1 MKSFSNASFGRRGR
15 VIRLLTASA
24 AVTLMLTGCSAAAV
38 EPTPT
43 AVDFKVCLVSPTAKI
58 VAGSPAD
65 QALDAI
71 ERAVL
76 TRGVQF
82 DEAYFTQTQ
91 STGSYVAAMNRLVE
105 GGCDFVL
112 AATHRMSKAVHE
124 AALANPKAKFALVD
138 ATLVNDTGESVDL
151 ANVIEINADVA
162 TQAFLAGYRA
172 AGETKTGIVAAIGG
186 DRLTPTT
193 NILFAFKQGVSLFNS
208 TNGTNVLLLGVSGV
222 EPSGWAAT
230 SSWASAGKTARLAS
244 SYIDRGADVLMLATG
259 TTEVSGLE
267 AKLKESGTLLVSIDG
282 VTTEV
287 SGMGEGSTRLTDS
300 TLAVIAKAIELPT
313 FASIAS
319 ALDGAFIAGE
329 STVAVTGI
337 DQEFAV
343 SPSGDMT
350 NSLRE
355 ILEAIN
361 AGTLAIKQ
369 NS

>member
-1 MKSFSNASFGRRGR
+1 MKSSNARALAA
-15 VIRLLTASA
+15 IALTA
-24 AVTLMLTGCSAAAV
+24 MLTGCSAAAV

-43 AVDFKVCLVSPTAKI
+43 AVDFKVCLVSPTASI

-65 QALDAI
+65 HALDAI

-91 STGSYVAAMNRLVE
+91 STGSYVAAMNRLVD

-112 AATHRMSKAVHE
+112 AASHRMSKAVHE
-124 AALANPKAKFALVD
+124 AALANPNAKFALVD
-138 ATLVNDTGESVDL
+138 AALVNDAGEPVDL
-151 ANVIEINADVA
+151 ANVVEINADVA

-186 DRLTPTT
+186 DRLTATT
-193 NILFAFKQGVSLFNS
+193 NIQLAFKQGVALFNS
-208 TNGTNVLLLGVSGV
+208 TNGTNVLALGVIG
-222 EPSGWAAT
+222 EKASGWATT

-244 SYIDRGADVLMLATG
+244 SFIDRGADVLLLATG

-267 AKLKESGTLLVSIDG
+267 AKLQEFDVLLLSIDG

-287 SGMGEGSTRLTDS
+287 SGLSEGSVRLTDS
-300 TLAVIAKAIELPT
+300 TLAVITKAIELPA
-313 FASIAS
+313 FAAIAS
-319 ALDGAFIAGE
+319 ALDGVFVAGE
-329 STVAVTGI
+329 ATNAVTSI

-343 SPSGDMT
+343 SPSGDMSD
-350 NSLRE
+350 SLRE

>member
-1 MKSFSNASFGRRGR
+1 MKSSNVRALAA
-15 VIRLLTASA
+15 IALTA
-24 AVTLMLTGCSAAAV
+24 MLTGCSAAAV

-43 AVDFKVCLVSPTAKI
+43 PVDFKVCLVSPTTSI

-91 STGSYVAAMNRLVE
+91 STGSYVTAMNRLVD
-105 GGCDFVL
+105 GGCDFVI
-112 AATHRMSKAVHE
+112 AATHRMSKAVHQ
-124 AALANPKAKFALVD
+124 AAVANPEAKFALVD
-138 ATLVNDTGESVDL
+138 AALVNDAGESVDL
-151 ANVIEINADVA
+151 PNVKEITADVA

-172 AGETKTGIVAAIGG
+172 AGETKTGIVAAFGG

-193 NILFAFKQGVSLFNS
+193 NILWAFKQGVALYNS
-208 TNGTNVLLLGVSGV
+208 SNGTNVLLLGLNG
-222 EPSGWAAT
+222 EQPSRWSAT
-230 SSWASAGKTARLAS
+230 SSWANAGKTARLAS
-244 SYIDRGADVLMLATG
+244 SFIDRGADVVFAATG

-267 AKLKESGTLLVSIDG
+267 AKLQETGALLVSIDG

-287 SGMGEGSTRLTDS
+287 SGVSEDSARLTDS
-300 TLAVIAKAIELPT
+300 TLAVIGKGIELPA
-313 FASIAS
+313 FAAIAS
-319 ALDGAFIAGE
+319 ALDGAFVAGE
-329 STVAVTGI
+329 ATVAVTET

-343 SPSGDMT
+343 SPSGDMS

>member
-1 MKSFSNASFGRRGR
+1 MKSSNVRALAA
-15 VIRLLTASA
+15 IALTS
-24 AVTLMLTGCSAAAV
+24 MLTGCSAAAV
-38 EPTPT
+38 EPIPTP
-43 AVDFKVCLVSPTAKI
+43 VDFKVCVVSPTASI

-91 STGSYVAAMNRLVE
+91 STGSYVAAMNSLID

-112 AATHRMSKAVHE
+112 AATHRMSKAVHQ
-124 AALANPKAKFALVD
+124 AAVANPEAKFALVD
-138 ATLVNDTGESVDL
+138 AVLVNDAGESVDL
-151 ANVIEINADVA
+151 PNVIEISADVA

-172 AGETKTGIVAAIGG
+172 AGETNTGIVAAFGG

-193 NILFAFKQGVSLFNS
+193 NILLAFKQGVALYNS
-208 TNGTNVLLLGVSGV
+208 TNGTNVLLLGVSG
-222 EPSGWAAT
+222 EQPSGWAAT
-230 SSWASAGKTARLAS
+230 SSWANAGKSARLAS
-244 SYIDRGADVLMLATG
+244 SFIDRGADVLLVATG
-259 TTEVSGLE
+259 TIEVSGLE
-267 AKLKESGTLLVSIDG
+267 AKLQETGALLVSIDG
-282 VTTEV
+282 VTAEI
-287 SGMGEGSTRLTDS
+287 SGVGEGSTRLTDS
-300 TLAVIAKAIELPT
+300 TLAVIAKAIELPA
-313 FASIAS
+313 FAAIAS
-319 ALDGAFIAGE
+319 ALDGAFVSGE
-329 STVAVTGI
+329 ATVAVTET

-343 SPSGDMT
+343 SPSGDMS

>member
-1 MKSFSNASFGRRGR
+1 MKSSNVRALAA
-15 VIRLLTASA
+15 IALTA
-24 AVTLMLTGCSAAAV
+24 MLTGCSAAAV

-43 AVDFKVCLVSPTAKI
+43 AVDFKVCLVSPTASI

-91 STGSYVAAMNRLVE
+91 STGSYVAAMNRLVD

-112 AATHRMSKAVHE
+112 AASHRMSKAVHE
-124 AALANPKAKFALVD
+124 AALANPNAKFALVD
-138 ATLVNDTGESVDL
+138 AALVNDAGEPVDL
-151 ANVIEINADVA
+151 ANVVEINSDVA

-186 DRLTPTT
+186 DRLTATT
-193 NILFAFKQGVSLFNS
+193 NIQLAFKQGVALFNS
-208 TNGTNVLLLGVSGV
+208 TNGTNVLALGVTG
-222 EPSGWAAT
+222 EKASGWATT

-244 SYIDRGADVLMLATG
+244 SFIDRGADVLLLATG

-267 AKLKESGTLLVSIDG
+267 AKLQEFDVLLVSIDG
-282 VTTEV
+282 VTTEI
-287 SGMGEGSTRLTDS
+287 SGLSEGSVRLTDS
-300 TLAVIAKAIELPT
+300 TLAVIAKAIELPA
-313 FASIAS
+313 FAAIES
-319 ALDGAFIAGE
+319 ALDGTFAAGE
-329 STVAVTGI
+329 ATNAVTSI

-343 SPSGDMT
+343 SPSGDMSD
-350 NSLRE
+350 SLRE

>member
-1 MKSFSNASFGRRGR
+1 MKSSNARA
-15 VIRLLTASA
+15 IAAIALTG
-24 AVTLMLTGCSAAAV
+24 MLTGCSAAAV

-43 AVDFKVCLVSPTAKI
+43 PVDFKVCLVSPTASI

-76 TRGVQF
+76 TRGVEF

-91 STGSYVAAMNRLVE
+91 STGSYVAAMSSLVD

-112 AATHRMSKAVHE
+112 AATHRMSKAVHQ
-124 AALANPKAKFALVD
+124 AAVANPEAKFALVD
-138 ATLVNDTGESVDL
+138 AVLVNDDGVKVDL
-151 ANVIEINADVA
+151 PNVIEISADVA

-172 AGETKTGIVAAIGG
+172 AGETKTGIVAAFGG

-193 NILFAFKQGVSLFNS
+193 NILWAFKQGVALFNS
-208 TNGTNVLLLGVSGV
+208 TNGTNVLLLGVSG
-222 EPSGWAAT
+222 EQPSGWAAT
-230 SSWASAGKTARLAS
+230 SSWANAGKTARLAS
-244 SYIDRGADVLMLATG
+244 SFIDRGADVLFVATG

-267 AKLKESGTLLVSIDG
+267 AKLQETGTLLVSIDA

-287 SGMGEGSTRLTDS
+287 SGVNEGSTRLTDS
-300 TLAVIAKAIELPT
+300 TLAVISKAIELPA
-313 FASIAS
+313 FAAIAS

-329 STVAVTGI
+329 ATVAVTET

>member
-1 MKSFSNASFGRRGR
+1 MKSSNARA
-15 VIRLLTASA
+15 IAAIALT
-24 AVTLMLTGCSAAAV
+24 VMLTGCSAAAV

-43 AVDFKVCLVSPTAKI
+43 PVDFKVCLVSPTASI
-58 VAGSPAD
+58 VASSPAD

-76 TRGVQF
+76 TRGVEF

-91 STGSYVAAMNRLVE
+91 STGSYVAAMNSLID

-112 AATHRMSKAVHE
+112 AATHRMSKAVHQ
-124 AALANPKAKFALVD
+124 AAVANPEAKFALVD
-138 ATLVNDTGESVDL
+138 AVLVNDDGVKVDL
-151 ANVIEINADVA
+151 PNVIEISADVA

-172 AGETKTGIVAAIGG
+172 AGETKTGIVAAFGG

-193 NILFAFKQGVSLFNS
+193 NILWAFKQGVALFNS
-208 TNGTNVLLLGVSGV
+208 TNGTNVLLLGVSG
-222 EPSGWAAT
+222 EQPSGWSAT
-230 SSWASAGKTARLAS
+230 SSWANAGKTARLAS
-244 SYIDRGADVLMLATG
+244 SFIDRGADVLLVATG
-259 TTEVSGLE
+259 TTEMSGLD
-267 AKLKESGTLLVSIDG
+267 AKLQESGTLLVSIDA

-287 SGMGEGSTRLTDS
+287 SGVNEGSTRLTDS
-300 TLAVIAKAIELPT
+300 TLAVISKAIELPA
-313 FASIAS
+313 FAAIAS

-329 STVAVTGI
+329 ATVALTET

>member
-1 MKSFSNASFGRRGR
+1 MKSSNVRAFAA
-15 VIRLLTASA
+15 IALT
-24 AVTLMLTGCSAAAV
+24 VMLTGCSAAAV

-43 AVDFKVCLVSPTAKI
+43 PVDFKVCLVSPTAKI

-76 TRGVQF
+76 ARGVQF

-91 STGSYVAAMNRLVE
+91 SSGSYVAAMKSLID

-112 AATHRMSKAVHE
+112 AATHRMSKAVHQ
-124 AALANPKAKFALVD
+124 AALANPNAKFALVD
-138 ATLVNDTGESVDL
+138 ATLVNDAGESVDL
-151 ANVIEINADVA
+151 ANVVEINADVA

-193 NILFAFKQGVSLFNS
+193 NILFAFKQGVALFNS

-222 EPSGWAAT
+222 DPSGWSAT
-230 SSWASAGKTARLAS
+230 SSWANAGKTARLGS
-244 SYIDRGADVLMLATG
+244 SFIDRGADVLLVATG

-267 AKLKESGTLLVSIDG
+267 EKLQETGTLLVSIDA

-287 SGMGEGSTRLTDS
+287 SGVNEGSTRLTDS
-300 TLAVIAKAIELPT
+300 TLAVISKAIELPA
-313 FASIAS
+313 FAAIAS

-329 STVAVTGI
+329 ATVAVTDI

-343 SPSGDMT
+343 SPSGDMS

>member
-1 MKSFSNASFGRRGR
+1 MKSSNVRALAA
-15 VIRLLTASA
+15 IALTS
-24 AVTLMLTGCSAAAV
+24 MLTGCSAAAI

-43 AVDFKVCLVSPTAKI
+43 PVDFKVCLVSPTASI

-91 STGSYVAAMNRLVE
+91 STGSYVAAMNSLID

-112 AATHRMSKAVHE
+112 AATHRMSKAVHQ
-124 AALANPKAKFALVD
+124 AAVANPEAKFALVD
-138 ATLVNDTGESVDL
+138 AVLVNDAGESVDL
-151 ANVIEINADVA
+151 PNVIEISADVA

-172 AGETKTGIVAAIGG
+172 AGETKTGIVAAFGG

-193 NILFAFKQGVSLFNS
+193 NILSAFKQGVALYNGS
-208 TNGTNVLLLGVSGV
+208 NGTNVLLRGVSG
-222 EPSGWAAT
+222 EQPAGWAAT
-230 SSWASAGKTARLAS
+230 SSWANAGKTARQAS
-244 SYIDRGADVLMLATG
+244 SFIDRGADVLLVATG

-267 AKLKESGTLLVSIDG
+267 AKLQETGALLVSIDG
-282 VTTEV
+282 VTTEISSV
-287 SGMGEGSTRLTDS
+287 GDDATRLTDS
-300 TLAVIAKAIELPT
+300 TLAVIGKAIELPA
-313 FASIAS
+313 FAAIAS
-319 ALDGAFIAGE
+319 ALDGAFVAGE
-329 STVAVTGI
+329 ATVAVTET

-343 SPSGDMT
+343 SPSGDMS

>member
-1 MKSFSNASFGRRGR
+1 MKSSFARA
-15 VIRLLTASA
+15 LA
-24 AVTLMLTGCSAAAV
+24 AFALAATFTGCSTAAV

-43 AVDFKVCLVSPTAKI
+43 PVDFKVCLVSPTTAI

-91 STGSYVAAMNRLVE
+91 STGSYVAAMNRLID
-105 GGCDFVL
+105 GGCDFVI
-112 AATHRMSKAVHE
+112 AATHRMSKAVHQV
-124 AALANPKAKFALVD
+124 AVAHADTKFALVD
-138 ATLVNDTGESVDL
+138 AALVDAEGDAVDL
-151 ANVIEINADVA
+151 PNVKEITADVA

-172 AGETKTGIVAAIGG
+172 AGETKTGIVAAFGG

-193 NILFAFKQGVSLFNS
+193 NILWAFKQGVALYNS
-208 TNGTNVLLLGVSGV
+208 TNGTNVLLLGVSG
-222 EPSGWAAT
+222 EKPTGWAAT

-244 SYIDRGADVLMLATG
+244 SFIDRGADVLFLATG
-259 TTEVSGLE
+259 TTEVSGLQ
-267 AKLKESGTLLVSIDG
+267 AKLQESGALLVSIDA
-282 VTTEV
+282 VTTEI
-287 SGMGEGSTRLTDS
+287 SGLGEGSVSLTDS

-313 FASIAS
+313 FSAIAS
-319 ALDGAFIAGE
+319 ALDKAFVAGE
-329 STVAVTGI
+329 ATVALTET

-343 SPSGDMT
+343 SPSGDMS

>member
-1 MKSFSNASFGRRGR
+1 MKSSKVRALAA
-15 VIRLLTASA
+15 IALTA
-24 AVTLMLTGCSAAAV
+24 MLTGCSAAAV

-43 AVDFKVCLVSPTAKI
+43 PVDFKVCLVSPTTSI

-82 DEAYFTQTQ
+82 DDAYFTQTQ
-91 STGSYVAAMNRLVE
+91 STGSYVAAMNSLVD
-105 GGCDFVL
+105 GGCDFVI

-124 AALANPKAKFALVD
+124 AAVANPDAKFALVD
-138 ATLVNDTGESVDL
+138 AALVNDAGESVDL
-151 ANVIEINADVA
+151 PNVKEITADVA

-172 AGETKTGIVAAIGG
+172 AGETKTGIVAAFGG

-193 NILFAFKQGVSLFNS
+193 NILWAFKQGVALYNGS
-208 TNGTNVLLLGVSGV
+208 NGTNVLLLGVTGEQPV
-222 EPSGWAAT
+222 GWSAT
-230 SSWASAGKTARLAS
+230 SSWANAGKTARLAS
-244 SYIDRGADVLMLATG
+244 SFIDRGADVLFVATG
-259 TTEVSGLE
+259 TTEVSRLE
-267 AKLKESGTLLVSIDG
+267 AKLQETGALLVSIDG

-287 SGMGEGSTRLTDS
+287 SGVSEGSTRLTDS
-300 TLAVIAKAIELPT
+300 TLAVIGKAIELPT
-313 FASIAS
+313 FAAIAS
-319 ALDGAFIAGE
+319 ALDGAFVAGE
-329 STVAVTGI
+329 ATVAVTDI

-343 SPSGDMT
+343 SPSGDMS

>member
-1 MKSFSNASFGRRGR
+1 MKSSKVRALAA
-15 VIRLLTASA
+15 IALTA
-24 AVTLMLTGCSAAAV
+24 MLTGCSAAAV

-43 AVDFKVCLVSPTAKI
+43 PVDFKVCLVSPMTSIA
-58 VAGSPAD
+58 AGSPAD

-82 DEAYFTQTQ
+82 DDAYFTQTQ
-91 STGSYVAAMNRLVE
+91 STGSYVAAMNSLVD
-105 GGCDFVL
+105 GGCDFVI
-112 AATHRMSKAVHE
+112 AATHRMSKAIHE
-124 AALANPKAKFALVD
+124 AAVANPDAKFALVD
-138 ATLVNDTGESVDL
+138 AALVNDAGESVDL
-151 ANVIEINADVA
+151 PNVKEITADVA

-172 AGETKTGIVAAIGG
+172 AGETKTGIVAAFGG

-193 NILFAFKQGVSLFNS
+193 NILWAFKQGVALYNS
-208 TNGTNVLLLGVSGV
+208 SNGTNVLLLGVNG
-222 EPSGWAAT
+222 EQPSGWAAT
-230 SSWASAGKTARLAS
+230 SSWANAGKTARLAS
-244 SYIDRGADVLMLATG
+244 SFIDRGADVLFVATG
-259 TTEVSGLE
+259 TTEVSRLE
-267 AKLKESGTLLVSIDG
+267 AKLQETGALLVSIDG

-287 SGMGEGSTRLTDS
+287 SGVSEGSTRLTDS
-300 TLAVIAKAIELPT
+300 TLAVIGKAIELPT
-313 FASIAS
+313 FAAIAS
-319 ALDGAFIAGE
+319 ALDGAFVAGE
-329 STVAVTGI
+329 ATVAVTDI

-343 SPSGDMT
+343 SPSGDMS

>member
-1 MKSFSNASFGRRGR
+1 MKSFSVAGFAVRARATR
-15 VIRLLTASA
+15 AVAAIALTA
-24 AVTLMLTGCSAAAV
+24 MLTGCSAAAV

-91 STGSYVAAMNRLVE
+91 STGSYVTAMNRLVD

-112 AATHRMSKAVHE
+112 AASHRMSKAVHQ
-124 AALANPKAKFALVD
+124 AALANPEAKFALVD
-138 ATLVNDTGESVDL
+138 AALVNDAGEPVDL
-151 ANVIEINADVA
+151 ANVVEINADVA

-193 NILFAFKQGVSLFNS
+193 NILFAFKQGVALYNDS
-208 TNGTNVLLLGVSGV
+208 NGTNVLLLGVSSV
-222 EPSGWAAT
+222 NPAGWATT
-230 SSWASAGKTARLAS
+230 SSWASSGKTARLAS
-244 SYIDRGADVLMLATG
+244 SFIDRGADVILLATG

-267 AKLKESGTLLVSIDG
+267 AKLKESGTVLVSIDG
-282 VTTEV
+282 VTTEI
-287 SGMGEGSTRLTDS
+287 SGMGDASTRLTDS
-300 TLAVIAKAIELPT
+300 TLAVIGKAIELPT
-313 FASIAS
+313 FAAIAS
-319 ALDGAFIAGE
+319 ALDGAFVAGE
-329 STVAVTGI
+329 ATVAVTDI

-343 SPSGDMT
+343 SPSGDMS

>member
-1 MKSFSNASFGRRGR
+1 MKSSKVRALAA
-15 VIRLLTASA
+15 IALTA
-24 AVTLMLTGCSAAAV
+24 MLTGCSAAAV

-43 AVDFKVCLVSPTAKI
+43 PVDFKVCLVSPMTSI

-82 DEAYFTQTQ
+82 DDAYFTQTQ
-91 STGSYVAAMNRLVE
+91 STGSYVAAMNSLVD
-105 GGCDFVL
+105 GGCDFVI
-112 AATHRMSKAVHE
+112 AATHRMSKAIHE
-124 AALANPKAKFALVD
+124 AAVANPDAKFALVD
-138 ATLVNDTGESVDL
+138 AALVNDAGESVDL
-151 ANVIEINADVA
+151 PNVKEITADVA

-172 AGETKTGIVAAIGG
+172 AGETKTGIVAAFGG

-193 NILFAFKQGVSLFNS
+193 NILWAFKQGVALYNS
-208 TNGTNVLLLGVSGV
+208 SNGTNVLLLGVNG
-222 EPSGWAAT
+222 EQPSGWAAT
-230 SSWASAGKTARLAS
+230 SSWANAGKTARLAS
-244 SYIDRGADVLMLATG
+244 SFIDRGADVLFVATG
-259 TTEVSGLE
+259 TTEVSRLE
-267 AKLKESGTLLVSIDG
+267 AKLQETGALLVSIDG

-287 SGMGEGSTRLTDS
+287 SGVSEGSTRLTDS
-300 TLAVIAKAIELPT
+300 TLAVIGKAIELPT
-313 FASIAS
+313 FAAIAS
-319 ALDGAFIAGE
+319 ALDGAFVAGE
-329 STVAVTGI
+329 ATVAVTDI

-343 SPSGDMT
+343 SPSGDMS